1 MLCWLIVLV
10 VSGHGSN
17 KLSKLSLRHPWTQ
30 VRQFV
35 EWKFSRRAHFTKPLR
50 TTRDRVYTYVSCL
63 VLSCRSF
70 MSVISRFEFRWFGQ
84 WWWMKEKFLAKL
96 DFYSRFRLLSRR
108 LGNER
113 HTLPTGEQHGRKINI
128 MTSRK
133 RIGITTMISI
143 NNFSVLVIVNLQQNL
158 WPSVL
163 SRWNSAKIRSTLMI
177 SLPVAGHLRSWPNFG
192 PENCV
197 TSPVDHSQSQK

>member
-1 MLCWLIVLV
+1 MCLSYLAADRVFAFFSVAPRTSLVDDDGAVQQQQQQQQLVDRILLIWLPFRFMLCWLIVLV

-128 MTSRK
+128 MTSR
-133 RIGITTMISI
+133 RRRRRG
-143 NNFSVLVIVNLQQNL
+143 NYDNDLN
-158 WPSVL
+158 
-163 SRWNSAKIRSTLMI
+163 
-177 SLPVAGHLRSWPNFG
+177 
-192 PENCV
+192 
-197 TSPVDHSQSQK
+197 

>member
-1 MLCWLIVLV
+1 MCLSYLAADRVFAFFSVAPRTSLVDDDGAVQQQQQQQQLVDRILLIWLPFRFMLCWLIVLV

-63 VLSCRSF
+63 VLSVVYVRNQSIRV
-70 MSVISRFEFRWFGQ
+70 SVVGGP

-128 MTSRK
+128 MTSR
-133 RIGITTMISI
+133 RRRG
-143 NNFSVLVIVNLQQNL
+143 NYDNDLN
-158 WPSVL
+158 
-163 SRWNSAKIRSTLMI
+163 
-177 SLPVAGHLRSWPNFG
+177 
-192 PENCV
+192 
-197 TSPVDHSQSQK
+197 